1 MSAARGPLPV
11 AGENGRACTVIKL
24 TDKLAPRRH
33 SAVYKYANEP
43 YRQMTP
49 TSSPKLELVKSI
61 ANAWQRGDYSCV
73 EWADAEIEFVI
84 ADGPEPGRWTGRAG
98 LAPSLMD
105 FRDAWEEYRSEAE
118 EYRELDDGVLVL
130 TYASGRG
137 RTSGVEIA
145 GQRANLFRVRDGKVK
160 SLVVYWD
167 RERALA
173 DVGLSPQAV

>member
-1 MSAARGPLPV
+1 
-11 AGENGRACTVIKL
+11 
-24 TDKLAPRRH
+24 
-33 SAVYKYANEP
+33 
-43 YRQMTP
+43 
-49 TSSPKLELVKSI
+49 
-61 ANAWQRGDYSCV
+61 V

-105 FRDAWEEYRSEAE
+105 FRDAWEEYKSHAE
-118 EYRELDDGVLVL
+118 EYRELEDAVLVL
-130 TYASGRG
+130 TYVRGRG

-167 RERALA
+167 RDRALA
-173 DVGLSPQAV
+173 DAGLSAQAA

>member
-1 MSAARGPLPV
+1 M
-11 AGENGRACTVIKL
+11 IKL
-24 TDKLAPRRH
+24 TDKLAPRRQ
-33 SAVYKYANEP
+33 SAVYRYTNEP

-49 TSSPKLELVKSI
+49 TASPKLELVKSI
-61 ANAWQRGDYSCV
+61 ANAWERGDYSCI

-105 FRDAWEEYRSEAE
+105 FRSAWEEYRSEAE

-137 RTSGVEIA
+137 RTSGLPIGEK
-145 GQRANLFRVRDGKVK
+145 RANRFQVRDGKVK
-160 SLVVYWD
+160 RLVVYWD

-173 DVGLSPQAV
+173 DAGLSARTA

>member
-1 MSAARGPLPV
+1 
-11 AGENGRACTVIKL
+11 
-24 TDKLAPRRH
+24 
-33 SAVYKYANEP
+33 
-43 YRQMTP
+43 MTP
-49 TSSPKLELVKSI
+49 TASPKLELVKSI
-61 ANAWQRGDYSCV
+61 ANAWERGDYSCI

-105 FRDAWEEYRSEAE
+105 FRDAWEEYKSRAE
-118 EYRELDDGVLVL
+118 EYRELDDGVLDDGVLVL

-145 GQRANLFRVRDGKVK
+145 GPRANLFRVRDGKVK

-173 DVGLSPQAV
+173 DVGLSAQAA